1 MIKALIFGAAGRM
14 GRRLVANV
22 LENPDFELVG
32 AVEYSAS
39 PDLGKDAGTLAGVAP
54 CGIAVTADAAPLFS
68 QCDVVINFA
77 TAGVVECARAAV
89 DAHAA
94 IVIGTTAL
102 TAEDRALFSSLGLTA
117 VACPRTSKDALSAL
131 AAEYIPIASGSGS
144 IVAASN
150 MSVGV
155 NLLFKLAREAAKI
168 LGESFDVE
176 IVEMHHNQKK
186 DAPSGTA
193 VRLAEVICDEKN
205 WSYENDVRHGRVGMV
220 GKRSGREI
228 GMHSL
233 RGGDVVG
240 DHTVIFAA
248 EGERVELT
256 HKASS
261 RDTFARGALRAA
273 AFLFDAAPGLY
284 DMQDVL
290 KLK

>member
-1 MIKALIFGAAGRM
+1 MIRTLIFGAAGRM

-22 LENPDFELVG
+22 LGNPGFELAG

-39 PDLGKDAGTLAGVAP
+39 PDLGKDAGVLAGLSP
-54 CGIAVTADAAPLFS
+54 CGVAVVADAAPLFP
-68 QCDVVINFA
+68 QCDVVVNFA
-77 TAGVVECARAAV
+77 TTGVVECARAAV
-89 DAHAA
+89 RAGAA
-94 IVIGTTAL
+94 VVIGTTAL
-102 TAEDRALFSSLGLTA
+102 SADDRAELG
-117 VACPRTSKDALSAL
+117 RL
-131 AAEYIPIASGSGS
+131 AAAGGR

-155 NLLFKLAREAAKI
+155 NLLFKLAREATKI
-168 LGESFDVE
+168 LGNSYDVE

-193 VRLAEVICDEKN
+193 VRLAEVICDERQWN
-205 WSYENDVRHGRVGMV
+205 YEEDVRHGRVGMV
-220 GKRSGREI
+220 GKRGDREI

-240 DHTVIFAA
+240 DHTVIFAT
-248 EGERVELT
+248 EGERIELT

-273 AFLFDAAPGLY
+273 AFLIGAAPGLY

-290 KLK
+290 ELK